1 MPGLLGSA
9 GHCFARNQ
17 GILPDSFSGRSKFHV
32 NFVFGRARLPHE
44 RGMEALA
51 MCRDAP
57 GCPVCARHPLKT
69 TDRVWIK

>member
-9 GHCFARNQ
+9 GHLFAHASRT
-17 GILPDSFSGRSKFHV
+17 LRDTFSERSKFRV

-44 RGMEALA
+44 RGVEALA

-57 GCPVCARHPLKT
+57 GSRFVQGIH
-69 TDRVWIK
+69 